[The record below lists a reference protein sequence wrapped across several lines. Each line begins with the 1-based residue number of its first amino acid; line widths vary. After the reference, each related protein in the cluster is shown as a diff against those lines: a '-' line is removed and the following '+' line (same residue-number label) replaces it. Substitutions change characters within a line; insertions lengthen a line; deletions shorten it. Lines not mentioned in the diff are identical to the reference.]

1 MFAGEAGSG
10 GNVGKQGYPG
20 PKGQKG
26 QDGQGLSGVS
36 YVRWGRTRY
45 EVWSNCVHRWVPST
59 ERNWSFQSTRL
70 WYMPF
75 SIYHSCCFYKFA
87 KKSCTCKINHFS
99 FLYYSPTQ
107 TKAIFS
113 RVPLDWSKVLTKR
126 SFRAPLVD
134 QARCNHSNL
143 AQYARQNIPHK
154 QGYLLNDIKKN
165 RKMFRIWKK
174 TTESEDRSKQVPGF
188 HA

>member
-1 MFAGEAGSG
+1 MHIDQELWSIRSLNMEACSESFSSIKSFMFFCKSRLQMFAGEAGSG

-26 QDGQGLSGVS
+26 QEGQGLSGVS
-36 YVRWGRTRY
+36 YVRWGRTRCEGDGQIVY
-45 EVWSNCVHRWVPST
+45 TGECPLQR
-59 ERNWSFQSTRL
+59 EIEAFKSTRL

-75 SIYHSCCFYKFA
+75 SIYYSCCFYQFA
-87 KKSCTCKINHFS
+87 KKSYTCKINHFS

-126 SFRAPLVD
+126 VFEL
-134 QARCNHSNL
+134 H
-143 AQYARQNIPHK
+143 
-154 QGYLLNDIKKN
+154 
-165 RKMFRIWKK
+165 
-174 TTESEDRSKQVPGF
+174 
-188 HA
+188 